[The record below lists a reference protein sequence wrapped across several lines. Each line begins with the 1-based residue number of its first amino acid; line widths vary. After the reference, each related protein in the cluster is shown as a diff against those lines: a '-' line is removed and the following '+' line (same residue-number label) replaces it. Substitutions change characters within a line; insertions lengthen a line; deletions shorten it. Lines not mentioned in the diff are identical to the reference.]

1 FCEEISARAI
11 QYLFA
16 LGAAFSPAFY
26 TRHGLLLFIF
36 YLAAGGRMC
45 LFTRFALWA
54 SASSVVKK
62 SKTTEGAEC
71 KEESIRNHSL
81 HFGRIRVAYQIAA
94 AQLALALL
102 VLRGQDVAQKRMP
115 RFHFP
120 GCSFLK
126 ALRGALVSL

>member
-1 FCEEISARAI
+1 
-11 QYLFA
+11 
-16 LGAAFSPAFY
+16 
-26 TRHGLLLFIF
+26 
-36 YLAAGGRMC
+36 MC

-71 KEESIRNHSL
+71 TEESIRNHSL
-81 HFGRIRVAYQIAA
+81 YFGRIRVAYQIAA

-115 RFHFP
+115 SLHFP

-126 ALRGALVSL
+126 ALSSAFVSL